1 MFFNGMTRKEYI
13 DFLNDELNQA
23 QDRLTEL
30 YSLLDGCR
38 EHEIDSIN
46 DEIREAQ
53 AWENW
58 IHTELIEQNVG
69 EDG

>member
-1 MFFNGMTRKEYI
+1 MFLNGMTRKEYI

-23 QDRLTEL
+23 QDRVTEL
-30 YSLLDGCR
+30 YSLLDDCR

-46 DEIREAQ
+46 DEIREAK

-58 IHTELIEQNVG
+58 IHIELIEQNVG